1 MVCTVHHEFVKC
13 QSCRKHVHVGCF
25 VEGTS
30 AYKLILRDCLWTCRE
45 CTLTSN
51 RDVKSNCVKSEA
63 TPDESESAAVVD
75 TDNQPTFESKCFFK
89 DKQHLMQH
97 ARDHGW
103 ICRSGE
109 RGMPRCYFS
118 CQVQANAQKSK
129 VSGCT
134 VTFKAKAHSDNK
146 KNQKDAVDFNDVQW
160 CAIDM
165 PTHHDCFKPAIL
177 PGLTT
182 RTCQL
187 PRNAYQEIQ
196 RLACCKAFNSQS
208 IQQYIK
214 LHYQLTVDVALIYNI
229 GYRARNKLGVGE
241 GEIAL
246 LLALQKVR
254 VYSVHSNLIKHFDL
268 FRRYDKKKATRL
280 NLCSTRARITSLV
293 SSEFV
298 LIVFYH
304 APCFCFLHT
313 SQIHHLGTVV
323 HALVGHVF

>member
-1 MVCTVHHEFVKC
+1 
-13 QSCRKHVHVGCF
+13 
-25 VEGTS
+25 
-30 AYKLILRDCLWTCRE
+30 
-45 CTLTSN
+45 
-51 RDVKSNCVKSEA
+51 
-63 TPDESESAAVVD
+63 
-75 TDNQPTFESKCFFK
+75 
-89 DKQHLMQH
+89 MQH

-118 CQVQANAQKSK
+118 CQVQANAQKTK

-208 IQQYIK
+208 IQQFIK
-214 LHYQLTVDVALIYNI
+214 LQYNITVDVALIYNI

-241 GEIAL
+241 IAL
-246 LLALQKVR
+246 MLDLQKVR
-254 VYSVHSNLIKHFDL
+254 VYTPTSSSILTYFAGTSRK
-268 FRRYDKKKATRL
+268 RR
-280 NLCSTRARITSLV
+280 
-293 SSEFV
+293 
-298 LIVFYH
+298 
-304 APCFCFLHT
+304 
-313 SQIHHLGTVV
+313 
-323 HALVGHVF
+323 HV